1 MLLGNFELRIPVDKT
16 FNFVVFYDAGNA
28 WGKGSRDDEAGD
40 FSFSDL
46 YDSVGI
52 GVRVR
57 TPLGNL
63 RVDYGEGDDESRT
76 HFGFG
81 EMF

>member
-16 FNFVVFYDAGNA
+16 FNLVVFYDTGNA
-28 WGKGSRDDEAGD
+28 WNSRNGEDMD
-40 FSFSDL
+40 FSDL
-46 YDSVGI
+46 HDAVGF

-63 RVDYGEGDDESRT
+63 RVDYGEGEDESRT